1 MVPEP
6 TTEDSKTGHRIR
18 RPYMGTPSNSVS
30 AHFNR
35 GYQIMTKETGTGWNE
50 MKKVFADY
58 YEEINMAYLTAKEY
72 DSTVANE
79 YASISNI
86 LDKLEYP
93 DKDTDYEATITEAII
108 LLGFLGRRIRRAKT
122 HNLEMNKLAQ
132 KLQSS

>member
-6 TTEDSKTGHRIR
+6 TTEDSKTGHRIT
-18 RPYMGTPSNSVS
+18 RPYMGDPSNSVPT
-30 AHFNR
+30 HFNR
-35 GYQIMTKETGTGWNE
+35 GYQIMNNK
-50 MKKVFADY
+50 MKKVFANY
-58 YEEINMAYLTAKEY
+58 YEEINMVYLTAKEH

-93 DKDTDYEATITEAII
+93 VKDTDYEATIDEAIAI
-108 LLGFLGRRIRRAKT
+108 HRSLLRRITRAKA
-122 HNLEMNKLAQ
+122 HNFEMNKLAQ